1 MYVNQDI
8 QIMAYLRRVIFNMQ
22 KVYFKT
28 FGCRTNQFDTQV
40 MMSKLKDYELTQDEL
55 SSDFIVV
62 NSCTVTN
69 GADSSVRNYISSM
82 KRKNPHAKVIL
93 AGCGSHSKGESLFN
107 DKKVFGVIGHS
118 EKENIN
124 AVLKNE
130 QPFYQIGDL
139 AHIDSTIVEEFVGK
153 SRAFIKIQE
162 GCDFACSYCIIP
174 QVRGAARSHKEET
187 ILEQITKLASNG
199 FGEFILTGTNV
210 GSYGQDHN
218 TSMATLL
225 KKMSQIR
232 GVRRIRIGSLEP
244 IQIDDAFMELLSE
257 PWMAKQL
264 HIALQHTSD
273 KMLSLMNRRNTY
285 KTDLDLFNNIASKGY
300 ALGTDFIV
308 GHPGEDEKAW
318 TEAIERVKELP
329 LTHVH
334 AFSYSKRDNTVAAT
348 MKPEIRGNIAKERHK
363 ELTAII
369 KAKNYAFRREH
380 RQNLEVLLENGKNN
394 IYYGFD
400 QYFNKVE
407 VHSNEDLSS
416 NWVLLNDMEVN
427 HEGNKAKI

>member
-1 MYVNQDI
+1 
-8 QIMAYLRRVIFNMQ
+8 
-22 KVYFKT
+22 
-28 FGCRTNQFDTQV
+28 V
-40 MMSKLKDYELTQDEL
+40 MMSKLKEFEL
-55 SSDFIVV
+55 SMEENTSDIIVV

-82 KRKNPHAKVIL
+82 KRKNPNAKVIL
-93 AGCGSHSKGESLFN
+93 AGCGSHSKGESLFA
-107 DKKVFGVIGHS
+107 DKKVFGVMGHS

-124 AVLKNE
+124 EILKHDA
-130 QPFYQIGDL
+130 PFYQIGDL
-139 AHIDSTIVEEFVGK
+139 EHIDSTIVEEFVGK

-162 GCDFACSYCIIP
+162 GCDFKCSYCIIP
-174 QVRGAARSHKEET
+174 AVRGDARSHKEET
-187 ILEQITKLASNG
+187 ILEQINKLASNG

-218 TSMATLL
+218 TNMAILL
-225 KKMSQIR
+225 KKMSLIR

-244 IQIDDAFMELLSE
+244 IQINDEFLELLDE
-257 PWMAKQL
+257 PWMAKHL

-273 KMLSLMNRRNTY
+273 KMLEVMNRRNSF
-285 KTDLDLFNNIASKGY
+285 KTDVELFNKISERGY

-308 GHPGEDEKAW
+308 GHPGEDEKEW
-318 TEAIERVKELP
+318 QEAINRVKELP

-334 AFSYSKRDNTVAAT
+334 AFSYSKRDNTVSAT
-348 MKPEIRGNIAKERHK
+348 MKPEIRGNIAKERHR

-380 RQNLEVLLENGKNN
+380 TSDLEVLLETGKEGVFS
-394 IYYGFD
+394 GFD

-407 VHSNEDLSS
+407 VQSTDDLSS
-416 NWVLLNDMEVN
+416 NWVFLNNVEVDSN
-427 HEGNKAKI
+427 GNKAKL

>member
-1 MYVNQDI
+1 MPS
-8 QIMAYLRRVIFNMQ
+8 RQ

-40 MMSKLKDYELTQDEL
+40 MISKLKDYELTQDEL
-55 SSDFIVV
+55 HSDFIVV

-82 KRKNPHAKVIL
+82 KRKNPDAKVIL
-93 AGCGSHSKGESLFN
+93 AGCGSHSKGESLFA

-118 EKENIN
+118 EKESIN

-130 QPFYQIGDL
+130 NPFYQIGDL
-139 AHIDSTIVEEFVGK
+139 EHIDTTIVEEFVGK

-187 ILEQITKLASNG
+187 ILEQISKLASNG

-210 GSYGQDHN
+210 GSYGRDHN
-218 TSMATLL
+218 TSMAQLL

-244 IQIDDAFMELLSE
+244 IQIDDEFMELLCE

-273 KMLSLMNRRNTY
+273 KMLKMMNRRNDF
-285 KTDLDLFNNIASKGY
+285 KSDFDMFHKIAAKGY
-300 ALGTDFIV
+300 ALGTDYIV
-308 GHPGEDEKAW
+308 GHPGEDD
-318 TEAIERVKELP
+318 TEWKIAMDRVKELP

-334 AFSYSKRDNTVAAT
+334 AFSYSKRDNTESAT
-348 MKPEIRGNIAKERHK
+348 MKPEIRGNIAKDRHR
-363 ELTAII
+363 ELSAIVS
-369 KAKNYAFRREH
+369 AKNHLFRREH
-380 RQNLEVLLENGKNN
+380 RNNLEVLLENGEDGVFK
-394 IYYGFD
+394 GFD
-400 QYFNKVE
+400 QYFNKIE
-407 VHSNEDLSS
+407 VHSDQDLSS
-416 NWVLLNDMEVN
+416 NWILINDVEVDN
-427 HEGNKAKI
+427 AGNKAKL

>member
-1 MYVNQDI
+1 MPN
-8 QIMAYLRRVIFNMQ
+8 RK

-40 MMSKLKDYELTQDEL
+40 MMSKLREFEL
-55 SSDFIVV
+55 SNDEHSSDIIVV

-82 KRKNPHAKVIL
+82 KRKNPDAKVIL
-93 AGCGSHSKGESLFN
+93 AGCGSHSKGESLFA
-107 DKKVFGVIGHS
+107 DKKVFGVMGHS

-124 AVLKNE
+124 EILKVE
-130 QPFYQIGDL
+130 TPFYEIGDL
-139 AHIDSTIVEEFVGK
+139 KHIDSTIVDEFVGK

-162 GCDFACSYCIIP
+162 GCDFRCSYCIIP
-174 QVRGAARSHKEET
+174 AVRGDARSHKEET
-187 ILEQITKLASNG
+187 ILEQVTKLAANG

-210 GSYGQDHN
+210 GSYGQDHH
-218 TSMATLL
+218 TSMAKLL
-225 KKMSQIR
+225 KKMSMIR

-244 IQIDDAFMELLSE
+244 IQIDDEFMELLDE
-257 PWMAKQL
+257 PWMAKHL

-273 KMLSLMNRRNTY
+273 KMLKLMNRRNSY
-285 KTDLDLFNNIASKGY
+285 NTDLELLNKIASRGY

-308 GHPGEDEKAW
+308 GHPGEDEKEW
-318 TEAIERVKELP
+318 KEAIERVKTLP

-334 AFSYSKRDNTVAAT
+334 AFSYSKRDNTVSAT
-348 MKPEIRGNIAKERHK
+348 MKPEVRGNIAKERHR
-363 ELTAII
+363 ELTEII
-369 KAKNYAFRREH
+369 KAKNFAFRRDH
-380 RQNLEVLLENGKNN
+380 TGNLEVLLEKGKDD

-407 VHSNEDLSS
+407 IRSEEDLSS
-416 NWVLLNDMEVN
+416 NWVLLNNVEV
-427 HEGNKAKI
+427 HSDGNKAKL

>member
-1 MYVNQDI
+1 MPN
-8 QIMAYLRRVIFNMQ
+8 RK

-40 MMSKLKDYELTQDEL
+40 MMSKLSEFDFSNDENT
-55 SSDFIVV
+55 SDIIVV

-93 AGCGSHSKGESLFN
+93 AGCGSHSKGESLFE
-107 DKKVFGVIGHS
+107 DKKVFGVMGHS

-124 AVLKNE
+124 EILKNE
-130 QPFYQIGDL
+130 TPFYQIGDL
-139 AHIDSTIVEEFVGK
+139 EHIDSTIVEEFVGK

-162 GCDFACSYCIIP
+162 GCDFRCSYCIIP
-174 QVRGAARSHKEET
+174 AVRGDARSHKEET
-187 ILEQITKLASNG
+187 IIEQVSKLASNG

-225 KKMSQIR
+225 KKMSMIR

-244 IQIDDAFMELLSE
+244 IQIDDAFMELLDE
-257 PWMAKQL
+257 PWMAKHL

-273 KMLSLMNRRNTY
+273 KMLELMNRRNTFA
-285 KTDLDLFNNIASKGY
+285 TDIALFEKIASKGY

-308 GHPGEDEKAW
+308 GHPGEDEKEW
-318 TEAIERVKELP
+318 TEAVDRVKSLP

-334 AFSYSKRDNTVAAT
+334 AFSYSKRDNTASAT
-348 MKPEIRGNIAKERHK
+348 MKPEIRGNVAKERHK
-363 ELTAII
+363 ELTSIV
-369 KAKNYAFRREH
+369 KAKNYAFRRDH
-380 RQNLEVLLENGKNN
+380 NKDLEVLLENGKEGLFT
-394 IYYGFD
+394 GFD

-407 VHSNEDLSS
+407 VTSQEDLSS
-416 NWVLLNDMEVN
+416 NWVLLNNVEVVSD
-427 HEGNKAKI
+427 GNKAAL

>member
-1 MYVNQDI
+1 MK
-8 QIMAYLRRVIFNMQ
+8 R
-22 KVYFKT
+22 VYFKT

-40 MMSKLKDYELTQDEL
+40 MMSKLQEFELSHDEL
-55 SSDFIVV
+55 NSDIIVV

-82 KRKNPHAKVIL
+82 KRKNPNAKVIL
-93 AGCGSHSKGESLFN
+93 AGCGSHSKGETLFE
-107 DKKVFGVIGHS
+107 DKKVFGVMGHS
-118 EKENIN
+118 EKEKIN
-124 AVLKNE
+124 EILKIE
-130 QPFYQIGDL
+130 EPFYQIGDL
-139 AHIDSTIVEEFVGK
+139 KHIDSTIVEEFVGK

-174 QVRGAARSHKEET
+174 AVRGGARSHKEET
-187 ILEQITKLASNG
+187 ILEQVTKLASNG

-210 GSYGQDHN
+210 GSYGKDHH
-218 TSMATLL
+218 TSMAELL
-225 KKMSQIR
+225 KKISTIR

-257 PWMAKQL
+257 PWMAKHL

-273 KMLSLMNRRNTY
+273 KMLELMNRRNSY
-285 KTDLDLFNNIASKGY
+285 KTDFELFHKIADKGY

-318 TEAIERVKELP
+318 TEAIDRIKELP

-334 AFSYSKRDNTVAAT
+334 AFSYSKRDNTASSS

-363 ELTAII
+363 ELTELV
-369 KAKNYAFRREH
+369 KAKNFVFRRDHTE
-380 RQNLEVLLENGKNN
+380 NLEVLLENGKEN
-394 IYYGFD
+394 IYHGFD
-400 QYFNKVE
+400 QYFNRVE
-407 VHSNEDLSS
+407 VKSQEDLSS
-416 NWVLLNDMEVN
+416 NWVLLNHVEVTN
-427 HEGNKAKI
+427 EGNKAQL

>member
-1 MYVNQDI
+1 
-8 QIMAYLRRVIFNMQ
+8 MQ

-40 MMSKLKDYELTQDEL
+40 MMSKLKDYELTDDEL
-55 SSDFIVV
+55 SSDIIVV

-82 KRKNPHAKVIL
+82 HRKNPDAKVVL
-93 AGCGSHSKGESLFN
+93 AGCGSHSKGESLFE

-130 QPFYQIGDL
+130 TPFYQIGDL
-139 AHIDSTIVEEFVGK
+139 EHIDSTIVEEFVGK

-162 GCDFACSYCIIP
+162 GCDFRCSYCIIP
-174 QVRGAARSHKEET
+174 AVRGDARSHKEET
-187 ILEQITKLASNG
+187 ILEQINKLAANG

-218 TSMATLL
+218 TSMAKLL
-225 KKMSQIR
+225 KKMSMIR

-244 IQIDDAFMELLSE
+244 IQIDDEFMELLKE
-257 PWMAKQL
+257 PWMARHM

-273 KMLSLMNRRNTY
+273 KMLKLMNRRNEF
-285 KTDLDLFNNIASKGY
+285 KTDLELFRKIADQGY
-300 ALGTDFIV
+300 ALGTDYIV
-308 GHPGEDEKAW
+308 GHPGEDEKEWA
-318 TEAIERVKELP
+318 EAISRVKELP

-334 AFSYSKRDNTVAAT
+334 AFSYSKRDNTPSAT
-348 MKPEIRGNIAKERHK
+348 MKPEVKGNIAKERHR
-363 ELTAII
+363 ELTNII
-369 KAKNYAFRREH
+369 KAKNFAFRREH
-380 RQNLEVLLENGKNN
+380 TQNLEVLLESGKDGV
-394 IYYGFD
+394 YQGFD
-400 QYFNKVE
+400 QYFNKVS
-407 VHSNEDLSS
+407 VTSDEDLSA
-416 NWVLLNDMEVN
+416 NWVFLNNVEVTN
-427 HEGNKAKI
+427 EGNKAKI